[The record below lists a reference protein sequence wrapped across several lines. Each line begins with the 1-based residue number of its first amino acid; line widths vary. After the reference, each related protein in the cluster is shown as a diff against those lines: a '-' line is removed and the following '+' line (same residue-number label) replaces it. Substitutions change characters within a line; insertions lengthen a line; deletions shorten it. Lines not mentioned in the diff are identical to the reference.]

1 MSTTK
6 PDVEQIQ
13 AAVTKSLHAHWR
25 LFLTEGVILL
35 ILGVMAIVVPPIA
48 TVGVT
53 VLIGWLLALS
63 GVVGLIATFRA
74 RGAPGFWWSLI
85 SAVLGIVAGIVLLGS
100 PVSGALSL
108 TLILT
113 VFLTL
118 EGVVSILYALEHK
131 RELSGRW
138 GVMLFS
144 GVIDLF
150 LAGIIFA
157 GLPGT
162 AAWAIGL
169 LVGINLVFGGSALI
183 AMALHARDA
192 SPGAASPSANP

>member
-1 MSTTK
+1 MSTNK
-6 PDVEQIQ
+6 ADLDQLQ
-13 AAVTKSLHAHWR
+13 SAVANSLHAHWR
-25 LFLTEGVILL
+25 FFLAEGIILFV
-35 ILGVMAIVVPPIA
+35 LGVLAIVVPPIA
-48 TVGVT
+48 TIAVEI
-53 VLIGWLLALS
+53 LIGWLLLVS
-63 GVVGLIATFRA
+63 GIVGLIATLRT
-74 RGAPGFWWSLI
+74 RGAPGFGWSLV
-85 SAVLGIVAGIVLLGS
+85 SALLGIVAGIVLLAW
-100 PVSGALSL
+100 PLSGALSL

-113 VFLTL
+113 VFLVL

-138 GVMLFS
+138 ATMLFS
-144 GVIDLF
+144 GIVDLI

-183 AMALHARDA
+183 AMALHARNITPA
-192 SPGAASPSANP
+192 STS

>member
-1 MSTTK
+1 MSTSK
-6 PDVEQIQ
+6 PDLDRIQ
-13 AAVTKSLHAHWR
+13 AAVANSVHAHWR
-25 LFLTEGVILL
+25 LFLTEGIILL
-35 ILGVMAIVVPPIA
+35 VLGILAIVVPPVATIA
-48 TVGVT
+48 VA
-53 VLIGWLLALS
+53 VLIGWLLLMS
-63 GVVGLIATFRA
+63 GIVGLIATFRS
-74 RGAPGFWWSLI
+74 RGAPGFWWSLV
-85 SAVLGIVAGIVLLGS
+85 SALIGIAAGVVLLAW
-100 PVSGALSL
+100 PLSGALSL
-108 TLILT
+108 TMILT
-113 VFLTL
+113 VFLVL

-144 GVIDLF
+144 GAVDLF

-183 AMALHARDA
+183 AMALHARGD
-192 SPGAASPSANP
+192 PSAAISKPA

>member
-1 MSTTK
+1 MSTN
-6 PDVEQIQ
+6 Q
-13 AAVTKSLHAHWR
+13 ADLDRLQSAVANSLHAHWR
-25 LFLTEGVILL
+25 LFLAEGIILF
-35 ILGVMAIVVPPIA
+35 ILGILAIVVPPIA
-48 TVGVT
+48 TIAVE
-53 VLIGWLLALS
+53 VLIGWLLLMS
-63 GVVGLIATFRA
+63 GIVGLISTFRT
-74 RGAPGFWWSLI
+74 RGAPGFGWSLL
-85 SAVLGIVAGIVLLGS
+85 SAVIGTVAGIVLLAW
-100 PVSGALSL
+100 PLSGALSL

-113 VFLTL
+113 VFLVL

-138 GVMLFS
+138 GMMLFS
-144 GVIDLF
+144 GVVDLF

-183 AMALHARDA
+183 AMALHARNIAPA
-192 SPGAASPSANP
+192 SKP